1 MVYSSKFTV
10 IADGKHQI
18 VLGLALGK
26 TIHFGSL
33 EFIAERI
40 DDLSLFAKGDSSGT
54 IFMGMAHKGTP
65 LLHTILEDS
74 TTEFDTVSSGGS
86 PGRPI
91 YLKRSTVTPSVPI
104 TIMPPSKGT

>member
-1 MVYSSKFTV
+1 MVYSSKFTI

-18 VLGLALGK
+18 GVGLALGK

-40 DDLSLFAKGDSSGT
+40 DDLSLSAKGDSSGT

-74 TTEFDTVSSGGS
+74 TNEFDTVSSGGE
-86 PGRPI
+86 PW
-91 YLKRSTVTPSVPI
+91 
-104 TIMPPSKGT
+104 PPHLSKT

>member
-1 MVYSSKFTV
+1 MVYSSKFTIIV
-10 IADGKHQI
+10 DGKHQI
-18 VLGLALGK
+18 SVGLALGK

-74 TTEFDTVSSGGS
+74 TNEFDTVSSEGE
-86 PGRPI
+86 PW
-91 YLKRSTVTPSVPI
+91 
-104 TIMPPSKGT
+104 PPHLSKT